1 MYLYASQILRLIRTG
16 LVWVFA
22 VVYANASQVCA
33 AGTLPPLPVPLTLE
47 SAIAAGT
54 QNSHPALV
62 AAKAGENVA
71 EAELEHA
78 ESRYTLES
86 SVRLTAGYVQ
96 PNELALD
103 QTHDDHIAQIN
114 VRKILYDFGV
124 TGGKVSAAENLINAS
139 RLEYEYARQN
149 QVINIAR
156 HYFDVLLADLK
167 YVWDNESMAMHYV
180 QYDRI
185 RERHAL
191 RQVSDVELLQSE
203 NNYQRART
211 QRNASESMQRT
222 SRVLLAVA
230 INRPGELSSD
240 LAKPVL
246 NMEARTLPALDERV
260 AAAVRDNLSIQARRN
275 REIAARQ
282 ELDAVRKRIR
292 PTLDATLQLSEY
304 SRLTPNRDDV
314 RARLNLVIPLNEH
327 GDQRAETAES
337 KAEWLQASADVM
349 QLETS
354 LRNQVADLWQR
365 LIKLQIEQQELAVAV
380 NSAELELDRA
390 RGEYELEMKTH
401 LGDAMVNTSKVRYE
415 QARNDYEQAL
425 TWMTLY
431 LLTGNNPEDILSFG
445 GA

>member
-1 MYLYASQILRLIRTG
+1 MRLIRTG
-16 LVWVFA
+16 LVCTCSVA
-22 VVYANASQVCA
+22 YVSACQVCLA
-33 AGTLPPLPVPLTLE
+33 EAMLPLPVPLTLE
-47 SAIAAGT
+47 SAIAAGS
-54 QNSHPALV
+54 QSSHPALV

-78 ESRYTLES
+78 ESSYTLES

-103 QTHDDHIAQIN
+103 QTHDDHIAQLN

-124 TGGKVSAAENLINAS
+124 TGGKVSAAENLIIAS
-139 RLEYEYARQN
+139 RLEYEYARRS

-167 YVWDNESMAMHYV
+167 YVWDNELMATHYV

-185 RERHAL
+185 RERHTL
-191 RQVSDVELLQSE
+191 QQVSDVELLQSE
-203 NNYQRART
+203 SIYQRART
-211 QRNASESMQRT
+211 QRSASESMQRT
-222 SRVLLAVA
+222 SRALLAVA
-230 INRPGELSSD
+230 INRPGELSTD

-246 NMEARTLPALDERV
+246 NLATRQLPDLDELV
-260 AAAVRDNLSIQARRN
+260 EASVRNNLSIQAGRN
-275 REIAARQ
+275 RETAARQ
-282 ELDAVRKRIR
+282 ELDAARKRIR

-304 SRLTPNRDDV
+304 SRLTPNRDDI

-327 GDQRAETAES
+327 GNQRAEIAES

-365 LIKLQIEQQELAVAV
+365 LLKLQIEQQELVVAKNRV
-380 NSAELELDRA
+380 ELELDRA
-390 RGEYELEMKTH
+390 RGEYELEIKTH
-401 LGDAMVNTSKVRYE
+401 LGDAMVNISRVRYE

-425 TWMTLY
+425 AWMELY
-431 LLTGNNPEDILSFG
+431 LLIGNNPEDILSLG

>member
-1 MYLYASQILRLIRTG
+1 MCS
-16 LVWVFA
+16 VVFVSA
-22 VVYANASQVCA
+22 CQVCLA
-33 AGTLPPLPVPLTLE
+33 ETMLPLPVPLTLE

-54 QNSHPALV
+54 QSSNPALV
-62 AAKAGENVA
+62 AALVGENVA
-71 EAELEHA
+71 EAELEQA
-78 ESRYTLES
+78 ESSYTLES

-103 QTHDDHIAQIN
+103 QTHDDHIAQLN
-114 VRKILYDFGV
+114 MRKILYDFGV
-124 TGGKVSAAENLINAS
+124 TGGKVSAAEQLIIAS
-139 RLEYEYARQN
+139 RLEYEYARLN

-185 RERHAL
+185 SERHTL
-191 RQVSDVELLQSE
+191 QQVSDVELLQSE
-203 NNYQRART
+203 NIYQRVRT

-222 SRVLLAVA
+222 SRALLAVA
-230 INRPGELSSD
+230 INRPGELSTD

-246 NMEARTLPALDERV
+246 NLTTRTLPDLDELV
-260 AAAVRDNLSIQARRN
+260 AAAVRNNLLIQAGRN
-275 REIAARQ
+275 RETAARQ

-304 SRLTPNRDDV
+304 SRLTPNRDDI

-327 GDQRAETAES
+327 GNQRAEIAET

-354 LRNQVADLWQR
+354 LRNQVAELWQR
-365 LIKLQIEQQELAVAV
+365 LLKLQIEQQELAVAV
-380 NSAELELDRA
+380 NRVELELDRA
-390 RGEYELEMKTH
+390 RGEYELEIKTH
-401 LGDAMVNTSKVRYE
+401 LGDAMVNTSRVRYE

-425 TWMTLY
+425 AWMELY
-431 LLTGNNPEDILSFG
+431 LLIGNNPEDILSFG

>member
-1 MYLYASQILRLIRTG
+1 MAE
-16 LVWVFA
+16 
-22 VVYANASQVCA
+22 
-33 AGTLPPLPVPLTLE
+33 TLLPLPVPLTLE

-54 QNSHPALV
+54 QKSHPALV

-71 EAELEHA
+71 EAELEEA
-78 ESRYTLES
+78 ESSYTLES

-114 VRKILYDFGV
+114 VRKVLYDFGF
-124 TGGKVSAAENLINAS
+124 TGGKVSAAENLILAS
-139 RLEYEYARQN
+139 RLEFEYTRQN

-167 YVWDNESMAMHYV
+167 YVWDNEAMAMHYV

-191 RQVSDVELLQSE
+191 QQVSDVELLQSE
-203 NNYQRART
+203 NAYQRART

-222 SRVLLAVA
+222 SRALLAVA
-230 INRPGELSSD
+230 IDRPGELSTD
-240 LAKPVL
+240 LANPVL
-246 NMEARTLPALDERV
+246 STAALTLPDLDKLV
-260 AAAVRDNLSIQARRN
+260 AAAVRNNLSIQAGRN
-275 REIAARQ
+275 REMAARQ
-282 ELDAVRKRIR
+282 ELEAVRKRIR

-327 GDQRAETAES
+327 GDQRAETAET

-349 QLETS
+349 QLETN

-365 LIKLQIEQQELAVAV
+365 LLKLRIEQQELDVALNRV
-380 NSAELELDRA
+380 ELELDRA
-390 RGEYELEMKTH
+390 RGEYELEIKTH
-401 LGDAMVNTSKVRYE
+401 LGDAMVNTSRVRYE
-415 QARNDYEQAL
+415 RAENNYEQAL
-425 TWMTLY
+425 AWMKLY
-431 LLTGNNPEDILSFG
+431 LLIGTNPEGILSIG